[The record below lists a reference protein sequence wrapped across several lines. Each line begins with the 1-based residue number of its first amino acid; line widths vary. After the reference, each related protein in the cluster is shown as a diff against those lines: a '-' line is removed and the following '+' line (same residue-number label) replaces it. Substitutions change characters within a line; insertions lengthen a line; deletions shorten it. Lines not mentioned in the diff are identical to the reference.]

1 MAAFW
6 KELDI
11 RGARVYRRADFEEAV
26 DLLADG
32 VIPAAALITEVV
44 PLSKAEQAI
53 ARLASG
59 EDIVKLVIDSR

>member
-1 MAAFW
+1 
-6 KELDI
+6 
-11 RGARVYRRADFEEAV
+11 VYRRADFEEAV